1 VNVWAVGWRLAMYRP
16 GLFAAGML
24 LWGGVHVLPLAI
36 GYAISLFFRA
46 LTGEAPAGINAWTVI
61 AMLAGIEITRAVV
74 HFNASYWWNKWWL
87 IGMTLMRA
95 NMLAWIVRGIGV
107 GTLPSTTG
115 ETLNRFRDDTEA
127 VVDFVDTWL
136 DVTGSG
142 VYVLM
147 AAAVLAT
154 ISPLLTV
161 IVLLPALSTIVFTQA
176 MTGRIVRYRRDY
188 RRTSAEVSGFLGEA
202 FGAVQALK
210 VGGAERHAIRHFGT
224 LGDARRHAA
233 VRDRVF
239 TEFLAVYGQHSMQ
252 IAIGVVLLVTA
263 EQMRDG
269 SFTVGDFALF
279 ATYVGWFS
287 GFPRWVGWLIARQ
300 KQATVSVE
308 RMLRLL
314 KDAPPGALV
323 EHNELY
329 LDSPMPVP
337 APVPVSDA
345 DRLRELTVVALSS
358 HYGSNGRG
366 VADVTFTVPRGAFV
380 VVTGRVGSGKTT
392 LLRALLGLIDRDEG
406 EILWNGRLVNE
417 PGAFLVPPRVAY
429 LPQAPRLF
437 SETLEENIRLGLPRD
452 AAALETALSLAVL
465 DRDVAE
471 MHAGVGTL
479 VGARGLRLSGGQ
491 LQRTAAARMFIREP
505 ELLVFDDIS
514 SALDV
519 ETEHVLWQRL
529 FAQRDATCLVVS
541 NRRAA
546 LERADLIVL
555 LDDGRHAAVGTLEEL
570 RAASPLMRELWERAT

>member
-1 VNVWAVGWRLAMYRP
+1 
-16 GLFAAGML
+16 
-24 LWGGVHVLPLAI
+24 
-36 GYAISLFFRA
+36 
-46 LTGEAPAGINAWTVI
+46 
-61 AMLAGIEITRAVV
+61 
-74 HFNASYWWNKWWL
+74 
-87 IGMTLMRA
+87 
-95 NMLAWIVRGIGV
+95 
-107 GTLPSTTG
+107 
-115 ETLNRFRDDTEA
+115 
-127 VVDFVDTWL
+127 
-136 DVTGSG
+136 
-142 VYVLM
+142 
-147 AAAVLAT
+147 
-154 ISPLLTV
+154 
-161 IVLLPALSTIVFTQA
+161 
-176 MTGRIVRYRRDY
+176 
-188 RRTSAEVSGFLGEA
+188 
-202 FGAVQALK
+202 
-210 VGGAERHAIRHFGT
+210 
-224 LGDARRHAA
+224 
-233 VRDRVF
+233 
-239 TEFLAVYGQHSMQ
+239 
-252 IAIGVVLLVTA
+252 
-263 EQMRDG
+263 
-269 SFTVGDFALF
+269 
-279 ATYVGWFS
+279 
-287 GFPRWVGWLIARQ
+287 
-300 KQATVSVE
+300 
-308 RMLRLL
+308 
-314 KDAPPGALV
+314 
-323 EHNELY
+323 
-329 LDSPMPVP
+329 MPVP

-555 LDDGRHAAVGTLEEL
+555 LDDGRQAAVDTLEEL

>member
-1 VNVWAVGWRLAMYRP
+1 MG
-16 GLFAAGML
+16 F
-24 LWGGVHVLPLAI
+24 
-36 GYAISLFFRA
+36 AISLFFRA

-61 AMLAGIEITRAVV
+61 AMLAGVEVTRAVV

-95 NMLAWIVRGIGV
+95 NMLAWIVRGVGV

-142 VYVLM
+142 VYVLV
-147 AAAVLAT
+147 AAGVLAT

-161 IVLLPALSTIVFTQA
+161 IVLLPALSTILFTQA

-210 VGGAERHAIRHFGT
+210 VGAAEDHAIRHFSI

-300 KQATVSVE
+300 KQASVSVE

-314 KDAPPGALV
+314 KDAPAGALV
-323 EHNELY
+323 EHNDLY
-329 LDSPMPVP
+329 LDAAMPVP
-337 APVPVSDA
+337 APPALADA
-345 DRLRELTVVALSS
+345 DRLRELVVIGLTS
-358 HYGSNGRG
+358 HYGSSGRG
-366 VADVTFTVPRGAFV
+366 VSDVTFSVPRGAFV

-392 LLRALLGLIDRDEG
+392 LLRALLGLIERDEG
-406 EILWNGRLVNE
+406 EILWNGRLANE
-417 PGAFLVPPRVAY
+417 PGQFLVPPRVAY
-429 LPQAPRLF
+429 VPQAPRLF
-437 SETLEENIRLGLPRD
+437 SETLEENIRLGVPRD
-452 AAALETALSLAVL
+452 DAALATALSLAVL
-465 DRDVAE
+465 ERDVEE
-471 MHAGVGTL
+471 MQAGVATL

-519 ETEHVLWQRL
+519 ETERLLWQRL
-529 FAQRDATCLVVS
+529 FVQRDATCLVVS
-541 NRRAA
+541 NRRVA
-546 LERADLIVL
+546 LQRADRIVL
-555 LDDGRHAAVGTLEEL
+555 LEEGRQAGVGTLDEL
-570 RAASPLMRELWERAT
+570 LETSPAMRELWERAT